1 MKAKFVHRAAAV
13 TAAHSRGQTL
23 LPLPPGPAE
32 GAPSL
37 GQRALTPKEQEQ
49 LQLLEAAALTWTR
62 QIKQAL
68 RTAAFESLNA
78 SACCSVFMLLPTAT
92 DEGLVMVSIQTSAAL
107 SRGLRIPQ
115 CKCLLLCLQA
125 SSTCN

>member
-1 MKAKFVHRAAAV
+1 M

-23 LPLPPGPAE
+23 LPLPHGPGE
-32 GAPSL
+32 GAPPL

-62 QIKQAL
+62 QVKQAL

-78 SACCSVFMLLPTAT
+78 SVCCSVFQLLPPAICK
-92 DEGLVMVSIQTSAAL
+92 GGSIVLNQNA
-107 SRGLRIPQ
+107 
-115 CKCLLLCLQA
+115 
-125 SSTCN
+125 